1 MSFAKMYATLIFGL
15 ILSAF
20 VQILGFQTFSDWVQI
35 LTIGIVV
42 YGAFTYR
49 YGEEPYLFTLKS
61 FTYQLFETMFAQ
73 FANLDLL
80 GGLLSLALAAQ
91 IIMFIYRVFEGDFRR

>member
-1 MSFAKMYATLIFGL
+1 MNAALIFGM

-20 VQILGFQTFSDWVQI
+20 VQIFGFQTFSDWVQI

-42 YGAFTYR
+42 YGACTYR

-73 FANLDLL
+73 SANLDLL
-80 GGLLSLALAAQ
+80 AVPLGLALAMQ
-91 IIMFIYRVFEGDFRR
+91 IIVFIYRVFEGDFRR